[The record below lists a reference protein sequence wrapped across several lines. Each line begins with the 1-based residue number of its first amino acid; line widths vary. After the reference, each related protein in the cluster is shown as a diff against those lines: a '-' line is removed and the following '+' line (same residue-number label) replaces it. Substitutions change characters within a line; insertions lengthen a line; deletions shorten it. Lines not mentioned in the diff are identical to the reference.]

1 MLQKLLRNPCG
12 KLLVGMHFL
21 HARVPFHDILSLF
34 CCIAPIYGPTYE
46 SGNQGTSEM
55 HEPLPD
61 GGIIR
66 KLWTNETD
74 AYRDHLLRLDA
85 DSRYRRFSGTVS
97 DEFIARHA
105 ATAGE
110 IGVVVHGF
118 FVEGVLRGVAEL
130 RRNGSLFAHEGEAAF
145 SVEQPWQ
152 SHGVGT
158 VLLERTLL
166 SARNRGI
173 TSLQMQCLANN
184 QRMQQLARKFAA
196 ELSFDFGGAVGEVDP
211 PRSTPLSLMRE
222 AMADNYSI
230 ATAVFE
236 AQSRL
241 FRPV

>member
-1 MLQKLLRNPCG
+1 
-12 KLLVGMHFL
+12 
-21 HARVPFHDILSLF
+21 
-34 CCIAPIYGPTYE
+34 
-46 SGNQGTSEM
+46 M

-66 KLWTNETD
+66 KLWANETD
-74 AYRDHLLRLDA
+74 SYRDHLLRLDA

-97 DEFIARHA
+97 NEFIARHA

-110 IGVVVHGF
+110 IGVVVHAF

-130 RRNGSLFAHEGEAAF
+130 RRNGAGLGALFAHEGEAAF
-145 SVEQPWQ
+145 SIEQPWQ

-196 ELSFDFGGAVGEVDP
+196 ELSFDFGGVVGEVDP

-222 AMADNYSI
+222 AMADNYGI

-241 FRPV
+241 FKPA